1 MAMEDAMVLAEV
13 LNKAHDLD
21 SALKAYVSRRRPRAD
36 WVQEQSRP
44 ATRAFVLSP
53 AIRDAALRERGI
65 RRSAT
70 GTGRSSQRHSR
81 LPAAA
86 HRLLADYNE
95 QTQAVHQHSR
105 SRQNHRR
112 CQIKRGHQA
121 LDSIH

>member
-1 MAMEDAMVLAEV
+1 MVLAEV

-21 SALKAYVSRRRPRAD
+21 SALKAYVNRRRPRAD

-70 GTGRSSQRHSR
+70 GTGRSSQRHS
-81 LPAAA
+81 PAARRSA
-86 HRLLADYNE
+86 PPPRRLQRQRTNP
-95 QTQAVHQHSR
+95 SR
-105 SRQNHRR
+105 SSARLIPTNHRR
-112 CQIKRGHQA
+112 CQFKRGHQA
-121 LDSIH
+121 LRSVH